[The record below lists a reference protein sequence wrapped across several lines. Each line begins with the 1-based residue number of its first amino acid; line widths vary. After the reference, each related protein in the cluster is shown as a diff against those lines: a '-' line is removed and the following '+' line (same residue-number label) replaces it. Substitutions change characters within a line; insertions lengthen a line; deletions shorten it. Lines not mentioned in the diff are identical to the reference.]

1 MADLL
6 KDIAY
11 DKLRKMIAQG
21 KFEYG
26 KIYSLN
32 ALTAEMEMSRTPVR
46 DAIQKLGE
54 ERRIDVM
61 ASRGFCLHVMT
72 QEELQFHRHFS
83 NAIECYCIHKLT
95 QDYMKDPDNVHVA
108 RMQQLTSDM
117 EKTLTEDTPFAEY
130 FILDQEFHAAIID
143 SVDNV
148 YFSNL
153 KNSPNGFYD
162 HPELQLTDKKIE
174 RKVIYDLHK
183 KILNAVCS
191 GDVHG
196 AVQAMIEHSDVMMEA
211 F

>member
-32 ALTAEMEMSRTPVR
+32 ALAAEMEMSRTPVR

-54 ERRIDVM
+54 QRRIDIM
-61 ASRGFCLHVMT
+61 ASRGFRLHIMT
-72 QEELQFHRHFS
+72 QEEMEFHRHFS
-83 NAIECYCIHKLT
+83 NAIECYCIQELT
-95 QDYMKDPDNVHVA
+95 QDYMKDPGNVHVA
-108 RMQQLTSDM
+108 RMQHLLADM
-117 EKTLTEDTPFAEY
+117 EKALTEDTPFAEY

-143 SVDNV
+143 SLDNA
-148 YFSNL
+148 YFSDL
-153 KNSPNGFYD
+153 KKSPNGFFD
-162 HPELQLTDKKIE
+162 HPELQLTDKKIA

-183 KILNAVCS
+183 KILDAVCS

-196 AVQAMIEHSDVMMEA
+196 AVQAMIEHSDVMMSA

>member
-32 ALTAEMEMSRTPVR
+32 ALAADMEMSRTPVR

-54 ERRIDVM
+54 QRRIDVM

-72 QEELQFHRHFS
+72 QEEMEFHRHFS
-83 NAIECYCIHKLT
+83 NAIECYCIQKLT
-95 QDYMKDPDNVHVA
+95 LDYMKDPGNVHVA
-108 RMQQLTSDM
+108 RMQQLLADM
-117 EKTLTEDTPFAEY
+117 EKVLTEDTPFAEY

-143 SVDNV
+143 SLDNA
-148 YFSNL
+148 YFSEL
-153 KNSPNGFYD
+153 KNSPDGFYD
-162 HPELQLTDKKIE
+162 HPELQLTDKKIS
-174 RKVIYDLHK
+174 RKVIYNLHK
-183 KILNAVCS
+183 KILNAVCA

-196 AVQAMIEHSDVMMEA
+196 AVQAMIEHSDVMMGV

>member
-32 ALTAEMEMSRTPVR
+32 ALAAEMEMSRTPVR

-54 ERRIDVM
+54 QRRIDIM
-61 ASRGFCLHVMT
+61 ASRGFRLHVMT
-72 QEELQFHRHFS
+72 REEMEFHRHFS
-83 NAIECYCIHKLT
+83 NAIECYCIQELT
-95 QDYMKDPDNVHVA
+95 QDYMKDPGNVHVA
-108 RMQQLTSDM
+108 RMQHLLADM
-117 EKTLTEDTPFAEY
+117 EKALTEDTPFAEY

-143 SVDNV
+143 SLDNA
-148 YFSNL
+148 YFSDL
-153 KNSPNGFYD
+153 KKSPNGFFD
-162 HPELQLTDKKIE
+162 HPELQLTDKKIA

-183 KILNAVCS
+183 KILDAVCS

-196 AVQAMIEHSDVMMEA
+196 AVQAMIEHSDVMMSA

>member
-32 ALTAEMEMSRTPVR
+32 ALAADMEMSRTPVR

-54 ERRIDVM
+54 QRRIDVM

-72 QEELQFHRHFS
+72 QEEMEFHRHFS
-83 NAIECYCIHKLT
+83 NAIECYCIQKLT
-95 QDYMKDPDNVHVA
+95 LDYMKDPDNVHVA
-108 RMQQLTSDM
+108 RMQQLLADM
-117 EKTLTEDTPFAEY
+117 EKVLTEDTPFAEY

-143 SVDNV
+143 SLDNA
-148 YFSNL
+148 YFSEL
-153 KNSPNGFYD
+153 KNSPDGFYD
-162 HPELQLTDKKIE
+162 HPELQLTDKKIS

-183 KILNAVCS
+183 KILNAVCA

-196 AVQAMIEHSDVMMEA
+196 AVQAMIEHSDVMMGV

>member
-32 ALTAEMEMSRTPVR
+32 ALAADMKMSRTPVR

-54 ERRIDVM
+54 QRRIDVM

-72 QEELQFHRHFS
+72 QEEMEFHRHFS
-83 NAIECYCIHKLT
+83 NAIECYCIQKLT
-95 QDYMKDPDNVHVA
+95 QDYIKDPDNVHVA
-108 RMQQLTSDM
+108 RMQHLLADM
-117 EKTLTEDTPFAEY
+117 ENALTEDTPFAEY

-143 SVDNV
+143 SLDNA
-148 YFSNL
+148 YFSDL
-153 KNSPNGFYD
+153 KNSPDGFYD
-162 HPELQLTDKKIE
+162 HPELQLTDKKIS

-183 KILNAVCS
+183 KILDLS
-191 GDVHG
+191 LIH
-196 AVQAMIEHSDVMMEA
+196 ISEPTRPY
-211 F
+211 